1 MESASVSSAS
11 APAVVPA
18 AIKIKLPRKK
28 VIKSAVVPV
37 EPIDE
42 IPPEEPVK
50 TDLEI
55 KVIEIKKKIILTNE
69 QVIILE
75 KQKKELER
83 QKEYDDWKHNEEIF
97 KSDFRNYW
105 NEQET
110 KLRECARNWNI
121 NPALV
126 VSDSSELFDMNDDE
140 ICKKIFD
147 ALYPVKIINIVKNKK
162 IVEVGTTNGK
172 RNRKETKLHMIN
184 NMGTARKRIHELT
197 KQYGNYQW
205 GIYQGGRTGDGKKTI
220 VAFSNGKY
228 IMPSWKE
235 IAVIAPFSE
244 NPFKTKSD
252 FMEWIKKDIYNNRVA
267 ESN

>member
-11 APAVVPA
+11 APAVVS

-97 KSDFRNYW
+97 KSDWCNYW

-110 KLRECARNWNI
+110 KLR
-121 NPALV
+121 
-126 VSDSSELFDMNDDE
+126 
-140 ICKKIFD
+140 
-147 ALYPVKIINIVKNKK
+147 
-162 IVEVGTTNGK
+162 
-172 RNRKETKLHMIN
+172 
-184 NMGTARKRIHELT
+184 
-197 KQYGNYQW
+197 
-205 GIYQGGRTGDGKKTI
+205 
-220 VAFSNGKY
+220 
-228 IMPSWKE
+228 
-235 IAVIAPFSE
+235 
-244 NPFKTKSD
+244 
-252 FMEWIKKDIYNNRVA
+252 
-267 ESN
+267 